1 MAKIKYKA
9 CENKKT
15 GTHSFFAQPIYSGTL
30 TMKEL
35 CKEAFDGKAIEES
48 TAKAAIEEFMKTVQR
63 NLLKGFRCQIGEDFL
78 TVYPNLQLSVKD
90 KQENGQT
97 VVATADMLKANNA
110 ISRPGCTVH
119 PKYSK
124 EFAQGVQWQKVDGNG
139 TPVEEADITQGNEN
153 ISGGESPSVGN
164 LEPTQG
170 DQTGGGSNGSGSGGN
185 DYAGDMN

>member
-15 GTHSFFAQPIYSGTL
+15 GTHSFFGQPIWSGTL

-48 TAKAAIEEFMKTVQR
+48 TAKAAIEEFMKAVQR

-90 KQENGQT
+90 KVVDGQT

-110 ISRPGCTVH
+110 VSRLGCTVH
-119 PKYSK
+119 AKYSK
-124 EFAQGVQWQKVDGNG
+124 EFANGVQWQKVDGNG
-139 TPVEEADITQGNEN
+139 TPVEEDDITQGNEN
-153 ISGGESPSVGN
+153 VSGNEPSQPGTIDNGGN
-164 LEPTQG
+164 NDNG
-170 DQTGGGSNGSGSGGN
+170 VNGGGDNGNGGSTV
-185 DYAGDMN
+185 D

>member
-48 TAKAAIEEFMKTVQR
+48 TAKAAIEEFMKAVQR

-90 KQENGQT
+90 KEVNGQT
-97 VVATADMLKANNA
+97 VVATADMLKATNA
-110 ISRPGCTVH
+110 VSRLGCTVH

-124 EFAQGVQWQKVDGNG
+124 EFANGVQWQKVDGNG
-139 TPVEEADITQGNEN
+139 MPVDEDDITQGNEN
-153 ISGGESPSVGN
+153 LSGGEPSQSGN
-164 LEPTQG
+164 LEPNQG
-170 DQTGGGSNGSGSGGN
+170 EQGGGAGDNTDGNGGG
-185 DYAGDMN
+185 DFGDMN